1 MPVYNRHD
9 PGFKSYLPEYAKD
22 QDPRSLA
29 HLDLVCAWLCYKA
42 SRWRAEPR
50 PFRGVAHGLFVFT
63 CLSAYFE
70 SIADLVGAAGRAHV
84 LKRIQEIR
92 EEIETIRLEDLT
104 EGLTPTGTTLARRW
118 SSVVL

>member
-1 MPVYNRHD
+1 MPVYNCHD

-42 SRWRAEPR
+42 SPWRAEPR

-70 SIADLVGAAGRAHV
+70 VDSRPRGSGWPRHPHV
-84 LKRIQEIR
+84 LKRISRDPRGDQGN
-92 EEIETIRLEDLT
+92 D
-104 EGLTPTGTTLARRW
+104 PP
-118 SSVVL
+118 